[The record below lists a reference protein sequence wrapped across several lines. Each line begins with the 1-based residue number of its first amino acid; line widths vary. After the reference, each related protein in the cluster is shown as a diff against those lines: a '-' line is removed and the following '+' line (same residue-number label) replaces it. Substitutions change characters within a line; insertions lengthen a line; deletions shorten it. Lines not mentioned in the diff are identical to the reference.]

1 MRSLSLLVAIT
12 LFLSC
17 SKKNKDSEGGG
28 CAETPYI
35 APQAYSI
42 PAWHPGGQ
50 LFIFNHVP
58 LSGISLSPCYGPKY
72 KFKSDSVGFYIM
84 KKDGTGLTRVKER
97 FYRDATWSPDGNK
110 LLYLEGS
117 NIFIVPFNGTKLDTA
132 QKKLVGNTSP
142 AIYPLFNASSD
153 SIYFCNL
160 TYGAS
165 NKSPLYK
172 VALDGTGKTEI
183 KSDEFYELSFGSN
196 KRFYYI
202 TNGSEIWSMD
212 QNGNDAKK
220 EITAV
225 AGNPEQRRNP
235 EYYDGKIFYLS
246 GTRLMQSGSNAPL
259 VESNVMDFAIS
270 PQGEI
275 IYSQFEYKVSET
287 NKQNGVFWIM
297 NADGSNKRQLTFNNF

>member
-1 MRSLSLLVAIT
+1 MRSLSLLVAIA

-17 SKKNKDSEGGG
+17 SKKNKDSEG
-28 CAETPYI
+28 AA
-35 APQAYSI
+35 APKHPILLHRLIPSLPGIRMVSFSSSTMCRFQVSI
-42 PAWHPGGQ
+42 FLP
-50 LFIFNHVP
+50 V
-58 LSGISLSPCYGPKY
+58 YGPTY
-72 KFKSDSVGFYIM
+72 KFKSDSAGFYTM

-97 FYRDATWSPDGNK
+97 FYRDASWSPDGNK

-117 NIFIVPFNGTKLDTA
+117 YIFVVPFDGTKLDTA
-132 QKKLVGNTSP
+132 QKKLIGNASP

-153 SIYFCNL
+153 SIYFCGL
-160 TYGAS
+160 IYGAS
-165 NKSPLYK
+165 NQSPLYK

-183 KSDEFYELSFGSN
+183 KSGEFYELSFGSN

-202 TNGSEIWSMD
+202 TNGREIWSMD

-220 EITAV
+220 EIIAET
-225 AGNPEQRRNP
+225 GNPDQRRNP
-235 EYYDGKIFYLS
+235 EYYDGKIYYLS
-246 GTRLMQSGSNAPL
+246 GTRLMQSGSNTPL
-259 VESNVMDFAIS
+259 VESNVMDFDIS
-270 PQGEI
+270 RQGEI